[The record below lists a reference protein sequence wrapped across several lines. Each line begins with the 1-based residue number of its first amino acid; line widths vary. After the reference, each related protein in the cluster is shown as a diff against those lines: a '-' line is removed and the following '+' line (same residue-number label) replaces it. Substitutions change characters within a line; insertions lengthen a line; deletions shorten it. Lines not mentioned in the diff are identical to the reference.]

1 MSERAEQR
9 RVRAEEAD
17 ALLYLLLS
25 KACDALGLPAEG
37 VALVAVGGYG
47 REELSPYS
55 DLDVMLVHVDDYP
68 RVDELAAQ
76 IWYPLWDSRTRLDHS
91 VRTIAEARAAA
102 ADDIRVALGLL
113 DARHVAGDSHLTLE
127 LRSVLMADWRRTA
140 KKRLPA
146 LAEACRDR
154 ASNVGEVAHL
164 AEPDLKEAYGGLRD
178 AVVLRALVAS
188 WLIDVPHPVVERAR
202 RDLLDVRDELH
213 TVAGRATD
221 RLVADVTADVAR
233 GLGMPDREALLRHV
247 YSTGRALA
255 HVCDVSWRRV
265 ESLAAKPVRPRRRRT
280 GGGPLLL
287 ALDEGVGQHEG
298 EVVLMPDA
306 RPERDAVIGLRAA
319 AVAAD
324 RGLVLSPAVCGRL
337 ARHAIDLPNP
347 WPGEARR
354 LFCAALGAGEGLLEV
369 WEALDQ
375 SGYISRILPEWDA
388 VRFRPPQSAV
398 HRYTVDR
405 HLLETCVE
413 ASRLVRDVRRP
424 DLLFVAALVHDLGKG
439 VEGDH
444 SVTGAEIAGVVC
456 RRMGFSEADVQTVTL
471 LVRQHL
477 TLAQVATRRDLD
489 DPMTVD
495 LIAGIVGD
503 TDTLDLLEALTYA
516 DARAAGPA
524 AASPWRMR
532 LVGELARRVRA
543 ELAGGGASL
552 WTDAPPIPIP
562 SLHQVAGIGE
572 IGVAVSDLHGDLR
585 VVVAVPDQVGSLAT
599 VAGVMAVERLA
610 VRSAV
615 ITSSEGLGISQ
626 WSVSGSAPDP
636 VRLRDRLA
644 VALRDDSD
652 LVRRLTARDSPA
664 RELGRHQ
671 PSRVDLLPGASE
683 TATVL
688 QVRAHDRPA
697 LLYDVT
703 SAIAAAG
710 ADVRSAHASTLGAD
724 CVDVFY
730 LTDTDGSP
738 LEDEDSRILVKT
750 VLDRLSF
757 GALGSLQD

>member
-1 MSERAEQR
+1 MVDRAEQR

-25 KACDALGLPAEG
+25 KACDALGVPTEG

-55 DLDVMLVHVDDYP
+55 DLDVMLVHAEGYP

-76 IWYPLWDSRTRLDHS
+76 IWYPLWDSRTKLDHS
-91 VRTIAEARAAA
+91 VRTVDEARKAA

-113 DARHVAGDSHLTLE
+113 DARHVAGDSHLTLQ
-127 LRSVLMADWRRTA
+127 LRSVLMAEWRRTA
-140 KKRLPA
+140 RSRLPA

-154 ASNVGEVAHL
+154 ASTVGELAHL

-202 RDLLDVRDELH
+202 LDLLEVRDELH
-213 TVAGRATD
+213 TVAGRSTD
-221 RLVADVTADVAR
+221 RLVADVAGEVAA
-233 GLGMPDREALLRHV
+233 GLGMDGRDELLRHV
-247 YSTGRALA
+247 YSTGRTLA
-255 HVCDVSWRRV
+255 HVCDVSWRRI
-265 ESLAAKPVRPRRRRT
+265 ESLMTGPTRSRRRQRT
-280 GGGPLLL
+280 GGPVLL

-306 RPERDAVIGLRAA
+306 RPERDAVLGLRAA

-324 RGLVLSPAVCGRL
+324 RELVLSPAVCGRL
-337 ARHAIDLPNP
+337 ANRALTLPEP

-354 LFCAALGAGEGLLEV
+354 LLCALLGAGSGLLEV

-375 SGYISRILPEWDA
+375 SGYISRILPEWDT
-388 VRFRPPQSAV
+388 VRFRPPQSAI
-398 HRYTVDR
+398 HRFTVDR

-413 ASRLVRDVRRP
+413 ASKMVRDVRRP
-424 DLLFVAALVHDLGKG
+424 DLLLVAALLHDLGKA

-444 SVTGAEIAGVVC
+444 SVTGAVIAGAVA
-456 RRMGFSEADVQTVTL
+456 RRLGFVESDADTIAL

-477 TLAQVATRRDLD
+477 MLAQVATRRDLD
-489 DPMTVD
+489 DPMTVE
-495 LIAGIVGD
+495 LVTGIVRN
-503 TDTLDLLEALTYA
+503 TETLDLLEALTYA

-524 AASPWRMR
+524 ASSPWRMR
-532 LVGELARRVRA
+532 LVGELCRRARS
-543 ELAGGGASL
+543 ELAGGGESM
-552 WTDAPPIPIP
+552 WTEAPPIPVPTLQQI
-562 SLHQVAGIGE
+562 V
-572 IGVAVSDLHGDLR
+572 GVGRLGVTVSEHLGDVR
-585 VVVAVPDQVGSLAT
+585 VNVAVPDQVGTLST
-599 VAGVMAVERLA
+599 VAAVLAVERLP

-615 ITSSEGLGISQ
+615 ITSVEGLGISQ
-626 WSVSGSAPDP
+626 WTVAGSPDP

-644 VALRDDSD
+644 VALRDDTD
-652 LVRRLTARDSPA
+652 LVRRLAARDSSAVKA
-664 RELGRHQ
+664 RVA
-671 PSRVDLLPGASE
+671 SRVDLLPGASE

-688 QVRAHDRPA
+688 QVRAHDRPG

-703 SAIAAAG
+703 SAIASTG
-710 ADVRSAHASTLGAD
+710 ADIRSAHVSTLGAE

-730 LTDTDGSP
+730 LTDNQGSP
-738 LEDEDSRILVKT
+738 LDDEDARTTAKT
-750 VLDRLSF
+750 VLDRLTF
-757 GALGSLQD
+757 

>member
-1 MSERAEQR
+1 MVDRAEQR
-9 RVRAEEAD
+9 RVRADEAD

-25 KACDALGLPAEG
+25 KACDALGVPTEG

-55 DLDVMLVHVDDYP
+55 DLDVMLVHAENYP

-91 VRTIAEARAAA
+91 VRTIDQARQAA
-102 ADDIRVALGLL
+102 ADDHRVALGLL
-113 DARHVAGDSHLTLE
+113 DARHVAGDSHLTLQ

-140 KKRLPA
+140 KTRLPA

-154 ASNVGEVAHL
+154 ARTVGELAHL

-188 WLIDVPHPVVERAR
+188 WLVDVPHPVVERAR
-202 RDLLDVRDELH
+202 LDLLNIRDVLH
-213 TVAGRATD
+213 SVAGRSTD
-221 RLVADVTADVAR
+221 RLVADVAGDVATR
-233 GLGMPDREALLRHV
+233 LGMADRDELLRHV
-247 YSTGRALA
+247 YSTGRTLA

-265 ESLAAKPVRPRRRRT
+265 ESLMARPPRSRRRNRS
-280 GGGPLLL
+280 GGPLLL

-306 RPERDAVIGLRAA
+306 RPERDAALGLRAA

-324 RGLVLSPAVCGRL
+324 RELVLSPAVCARL
-337 ARHAIDLPNP
+337 ASSAAALPEP

-354 LFCAALGAGEGLLEV
+354 LFCALLGAGPGLLEV
-369 WEALDQ
+369 WEAMDQ
-375 SGYISRILPEWDA
+375 AGYISRLLPEWDG

-398 HRYTVDR
+398 HRFTVDR

-413 ASRLVRDVRRP
+413 ASKMVRNVRRP
-424 DLLFVAALVHDLGKG
+424 DLLLVAALVHDLGKA
-439 VEGDH
+439 VDGDH
-444 SVTGAEIAGVVC
+444 SVTGAVIAARVA
-456 RRMGFSEADVQTVTL
+456 RRIGFNEADIDTITL

-477 TLAQVATRRDLD
+477 VLAQVATRRDLD
-489 DPMTVD
+489 DPMTVE
-495 LIAGIVGD
+495 LVSGIVGD
-503 TDTLDLLEALTYA
+503 TETLDLLEALTYA

-524 AASPWRMR
+524 ASSPWRMR
-532 LVGELARRVRA
+532 LVGELSRRVRA
-543 ELAGGGASL
+543 ELSGGGAGI
-552 WTDAPPIPIP
+552 WTESPPVPQP
-562 SLHQVAGIGE
+562 ELHQVV
-572 IGVAVSDLHGDLR
+572 GVGRLGVTVSEHHGDLR
-585 VVVAVPDQVGSLAT
+585 INVAVPDQVGTLST
-599 VAGVMAVERLA
+599 VAGVLAVERLA

-615 ITSSEGLGISQ
+615 ITSVDGLGISQ
-626 WSVSGSAPDP
+626 WTVAGSVPDP

-652 LVRRLTARDSPA
+652 LVRRLTARDSSVNRGPA
-664 RELGRHQ
+664 
-671 PSRVDLLPGASE
+671 SRVDLLPEASE

-688 QVRAHDRPA
+688 QVRAHDRPG

-703 SAIAAAG
+703 AAIASTG
-710 ADVRSAHASTLGAD
+710 ADIRSAHVSTLGAE

-730 LTDTDGSP
+730 LTDQHGSP
-738 LEDEDSRILVKT
+738 LDEEDARVTAKS
-750 VLDRLSF
+750 VLDRLTF
-757 GALGSLQD
+757 